1 MEREKKTLS
10 QKEIDALLSILPT
23 EESTRPGAD
32 RFIGSAK
39 TYDFRSPDKFSK
51 EQIRTLQMIHE
62 NFTRRVSSSLA
73 AYLRA
78 AVQLA
83 CVHIE
88 QGSFA
93 DFIQNIPTS
102 SLAAVLKMDPLP
114 GRILLT
120 LDASTITVA
129 VDRMLG
135 GFGQPVTEGHQITD
149 IEQTLVQGVIQYLA
163 TELREAWRNVIALTI
178 NIEETT
184 LNPEF
189 AQVALP
195 TDAAVFLG
203 FEFKIRENNGAMSIC
218 IPYSVLKPIVSELS
232 PHTWVT
238 GETEQAGSHQEGL
251 LTHLKQ
257 TQVDLSVLLGEMNVD
272 FEELLH
278 LQVGDV
284 LPLDAMVN
292 RPLSVLVGNSK
303 KYIGQPGL
311 SGSYMAVQ
319 ITAVM
324 EDLLN
329 G

>member
-1 MEREKKTLS
+1 MERDKKSLS
-10 QKEIDALLSILPT
+10 QKEIDALLSILPN
-23 EESTRPGAD
+23 EEASRPGAD

-78 AVQLA
+78 AVQLS

-120 LDASTITVA
+120 LDASTIAVA

-135 GFGQPVTEGHQITD
+135 GFGRPITQGHQITD
-149 IEQTLVQGVIQYLA
+149 IEQSLVQGVIQYLA
-163 TELREAWRNVIALTI
+163 TELREAWRNVITLNI

-189 AQVALP
+189 VQVALP

-203 FEFKIRENNGAMSIC
+203 FEFKVRENNGSMSIC

-238 GETEQAGSHQEGL
+238 GENEQAGNHQKGL
-251 LTHLKQ
+251 FSHLKQ
-257 TQVDLSVLLGEMNVD
+257 TQVDLSVLLGEITVD

-278 LQVGDV
+278 LQIGNV
-284 LPLDAMVN
+284 LPLDTIVN
-292 RPLSVLVGNSK
+292 RPLPVLVGNSK

-311 SGSYMAVQ
+311 SGSYMAIQ
-319 ITAVM
+319 ITAVV
-324 EDLLN
+324 EDIS
-329 G
+329 